1 MQIPVSPIPLPPVS
15 IRNKLTGGGLG
26 SARQSGRSPPSSSGS
41 QQDEAIRDMF
51 LQDIKN
57 SGHPISAEFLA
68 QFESAGAGGGSSS
81 RSSSGREHSQH
92 QEGGGGGSTRRRV
105 GSAPPASRGSRALS
119 VATERQPVEDCGVP
133 NNTEV
138 HLPGKSQGVGQGP
151 PKNAPQLSVRRQSP
165 RKPHNIQSLPMSEKF
180 RKVMLGEA
188 LSTKNIPAGVPR
200 SRLKHQISSKVNSRV
215 VPKGDEWSFSSHVDA
230 LRSRL
235 ESRQRDHKW

>member
-1 MQIPVSPIPLPPVS
+1 MYVYVHVYVSLCVYVDVDVDVSLPVETHVNPKGSLPPPLPQ
-15 IRNKLTGGGLG
+15 GGGLG

-138 HLPGKSQGVGQGP
+138 HLPGKSQVGCFFFF
-151 PKNAPQLSVRRQSP
+151 LHCVRF
-165 RKPHNIQSLPMSEKF
+165 SLNVLM
-180 RKVMLGEA
+180 
-188 LSTKNIPAGVPR
+188 
-200 SRLKHQISSKVNSRV
+200 
-215 VPKGDEWSFSSHVDA
+215 
-230 LRSRL
+230 
-235 ESRQRDHKW
+235 